1 MSSAIPPKN
10 LPLSGAVIGALLDSA
25 PDAILIVDQER
36 RIILVNSQTEKLFGY
51 RRDELL
57 QQPIEILVPE
67 RLASK
72 HQEYTTGFI
81 ATPMQRPMAAGL
93 EVKGRRKDGT
103 EFPVEISLSPLQT
116 EQGMLVCSIIRDT
129 TGRRLIEEEEALR
142 GSEVRYR
149 RLFETARD
157 GILILDAETG
167 EVADVNP
174 FLIDMLG
181 YSHLE
186 FLGKKLWE
194 IGPVKDIEA
203 SRTAFQQLRA

>member
-1 MSSAIPPKN
+1 M
-10 LPLSGAVIGALLDSA
+10 
-25 PDAILIVDQER
+25 
-36 RIILVNSQTEKLFGY
+36 
-51 RRDELL
+51 
-57 QQPIEILVPE
+57 
-67 RLASK
+67 
-72 HQEYTTGFI
+72 
-81 ATPMQRPMAAGL
+81 
-93 EVKGRRKDGT
+93 
-103 EFPVEISLSPLQT
+103 
-116 EQGMLVCSIIRDT
+116 CSIIRDT

-194 IGPVKDIEA
+194 IGPIKDIEA